1 MFAITF
7 RGKADQLI
15 ERDRRRLVRD
25 ANGVALVEIDGL
37 TKTALMKM
45 SVRLIL
51 AATALV
57 SFSTA
62 RAQLTWEKT
71 EVELHPGPADKQ
83 AVGTFRF
90 ENKSDKPIRIM
101 SVHTSCGC
109 TTAGKTKDVVAPG
122 EKSEITATFNIGDRT
137 GVQQKQITVQTDD
150 QKQPT
155 TILTL
160 KAVIAS
166 PLELQPTFVFWQQ
179 GEAPKPKVILAKTSK
194 EIPVKH
200 IDVTSSSP
208 EFQTSVEN
216 APNGEFRIN
225 VQPKDTTRTVAA
237 TLTIKPDN
245 PPKPYYVAARVMPP
259 QAQAQPQPQVH

>member
-1 MFAITF
+1 MLTGSIAI
-7 RGKADQLI
+7 
-15 ERDRRRLVRD
+15 
-25 ANGVALVEIDGL
+25 
-37 TKTALMKM
+37 
-45 SVRLIL
+45 
-51 AATALV
+51 AAV
-57 SFSTA
+57 ICFCSA

-71 EVELHPGPADKQ
+71 EVELRPGPADKQ
-83 AVGTFRF
+83 VVGTFRF
-90 ENKSDKPIRIM
+90 ENKTDKPIRIT

-109 TTAGKTKDVVAPG
+109 TTAGKPKEVVAPG
-122 EKSEITATFNIGDRT
+122 EKSEITATFNTGDRT

-150 QKQPT
+150 PKQPT
-155 TILTL
+155 SILTL

-179 GEAPKPKVILAKTSK
+179 GEQPKPKTIVAKTTK

-216 APNGEFRIN
+216 APNGEFRIK
-225 VQPKDTTRTVAA
+225 VQPKETTRTLAA

-245 PPKPYYVAARVMPP
+245 PPKPYYVAARVMPAP
-259 QAQAQPQPQVH
+259 TQPH